1 MSFSPRL
8 LCSFFL
14 AVLTRKNK
22 KKREREREGGK
33 KRELIIFII
42 AQNFILFS
50 LGR

>member
-1 MSFSPRL
+1 MSFSHRP

-22 KKREREREGGK
+22 KKEKEK

>member
-1 MSFSPRL
+1 MSFSPLCL

-22 KKREREREGGK
+22 KKEKEK